1 MKAAIKYRF
10 YPTLSQETLLAQS
23 FGCARKVWNLV
34 LDASNHNKEKTGK
47 GFTAKE
53 RNEHL
58 AKIKKMP
65 EYSYLNEVSSVCLQQ
80 KIIHL
85 GKALDAFFS
94 KRAGLPVFKRK
105 HHRQSITMMKN
116 SLYLKEEK
124 LYMAKSKE
132 PLNIR
137 LTRELPVNFSSATIS
152 KTKSGKYH
160 ISFVYERENTVLPES
175 QSKCGIDLGLKDFLV
190 FDNGVKI
197 ANEKKYLA
205 YEEKMKFLQRKL
217 AKLDIKRKK
226 LGLSVKVQN
235 KNRNKL
241 KTRIAKLHEKISNIR
256 KDNLHK
262 ITKNI
267 VNENQVICVESLQI
281 KSMVRNRRL
290 ARVISDASWGEFLRQ
305 LEYKCE
311 WYGRT
316 LVKVGKFYPSSKTC
330 SSCNYIM
337 PKLPLNI
344 REWSCP
350 QCNTSHDR
358 DINAAINIRTSGL
371 PGIAS
376 GVNP

>member
-1 MKAAIKYRF
+1 MKAAVKYRF

-58 AKIKKMP
+58 TRIKKMP

-85 GKALDAFFS
+85 GKALDAFFA
-94 KRAGLPVFKRK
+94 KRSGLPVFKRK

-137 LTRELPVNFSSATIS
+137 LTGEFPANFSSATIS

-160 ISFVYERENTVLPES
+160 ISFVYEREVHKLPES
-175 QSKCGIDLGLKDFLV
+175 QNKCGIDLGLKDFLV

-226 LGLSVKVQN
+226 LGLSVKVHN

-350 QCNTSHDR
+350 KCNTSHDR

-371 PGIAS
+371 LGIAS

>member
-34 LDASNHNKEKTGK
+34 LAASNDNKEKTGK

-58 AKIKKMP
+58 TKIKKMP

-85 GKALDAFFS
+85 GKALDAFFA
-94 KRAGLPVFKRK
+94 KRAGLPVFKKK

-137 LTRELPVNFSSATIS
+137 LTGEFPANFSSATIS

-160 ISFVYERENTVLPES
+160 ISFVYERENTVLPVS
-175 QSKCGIDLGLKDFLV
+175 QNKCGIDLGLKDFLV
-190 FDNGVKI
+190 FDNGIKI

-205 YEEKMKFLQRKL
+205 YESKMKFLQRKL

-226 LGLSVKVQN
+226 LGLSVKFQN

-241 KTRIAKLHEKISNIR
+241 KIRIAKLYEKISNIR

-281 KSMVRNRRL
+281 KQMVRNRRL
-290 ARVISDASWGEFLRQ
+290 ARVISDASWGEFIRQ

-344 REWSCP
+344 RKWSCP
-350 QCNTSHDR
+350 KCNTSHDR

-371 PGIAS
+371 LGIAS

>member
-58 AKIKKMP
+58 TRIKKMP

-85 GKALDAFFS
+85 GKALDAFFA
-94 KRAGLPVFKRK
+94 KRSGLPVFKRK

-116 SLYLKEEK
+116 SLKLKSGK
-124 LYMAKSKE
+124 FYMAKSKE
-132 PLNIR
+132 PLDIR
-137 LTRELPVNFSSATIS
+137 LTREFPSNFSSVTIS

-160 ISFVYERENTVLPES
+160 ISFVYERDIKPLKES
-175 QSKCGIDLGLKDFLV
+175 QNKCGIDLGLKDFLV

-217 AKLDIKRKK
+217 AKLDINRKK
-226 LGLSVKVQN
+226 LGLSVKVEN

-241 KTRIAKLHEKISNIR
+241 KTRIAKLYEKISNIR

-316 LVKVGKFYPSSKTC
+316 LVKVDKFYPSSKTC

-337 PKLPLNI
+337 PELPLNI

-350 QCNTSHDR
+350 KCNTSHDR

-371 PGIAS
+371 LGIAS

>member
-58 AKIKKMP
+58 TKIKKMP

-85 GKALDAFFS
+85 GKALDAFFA
-94 KRAGLPVFKRK
+94 KRAGLPVLKKK

-124 LYMAKSKE
+124 LYMAKSKD

-137 LTRELPVNFSSATIS
+137 LTRGFPSNFSSATIS

-160 ISFVYERENTVLPES
+160 ISFVYEREVNKLPES
-175 QSKCGIDLGLKDFLV
+175 QNKCGIDLGLKDFLV

-226 LGLSVKVQN
+226 LGLSVKFQN

-241 KTRIAKLHEKISNIR
+241 KTRIAKLYEKISNIR

-290 ARVISDASWGEFLRQ
+290 ARVMSDASWGEFLRQ
-305 LEYKCE
+305 LKYKCE

-350 QCNTSHDR
+350 KCNTSHDR

-371 PGIAS
+371 LGLAS

>member
-34 LDASNHNKEKTGK
+34 LDASNHNKEITGK

-58 AKIKKMP
+58 TRIKKMP

-85 GKALDAFFS
+85 GKSLDAFFA
-94 KRAGLPVFKRK
+94 KRAGLPVFKKK

-116 SLYLKEEK
+116 SLKLKSGK
-124 LYMAKSKE
+124 FYMAKSKE
-132 PLNIR
+132 PLDIR
-137 LTRELPVNFSSATIS
+137 LTREFPSNFSSVTIS

-160 ISFVYERENTVLPES
+160 ISFVYERENTVLPVN
-175 QSKCGIDLGLKDFLV
+175 QNKCGIDLGLKDFLV

-226 LGLSVKVQN
+226 LGLSVKFQN

-241 KTRIAKLHEKISNIR
+241 KTRIAKLYEKISNIR

-267 VNENQVICVESLQI
+267 VNENQVICVESLQV
-281 KSMVRNRRL
+281 KKMVRNRRL

-316 LVKVGKFYPSSKTC
+316 LVKVDKFYPSSKTC

-350 QCNTSHDR
+350 QCNTTHDR

-371 PGIAS
+371 LGIAS

>member
-1 MKAAIKYRF
+1 
-10 YPTLSQETLLAQS
+10 
-23 FGCARKVWNLV
+23 
-34 LDASNHNKEKTGK
+34 
-47 GFTAKE
+47 
-53 RNEHL
+53 
-58 AKIKKMP
+58 
-65 EYSYLNEVSSVCLQQ
+65 
-80 KIIHL
+80 
-85 GKALDAFFS
+85 
-94 KRAGLPVFKRK
+94 
-105 HHRQSITMMKN
+105 
-116 SLYLKEEK
+116 
-124 LYMAKSKE
+124 MAKSKD

-137 LTRELPVNFSSATIS
+137 LTRGFPSNFSSATIS

-160 ISFVYERENTVLPES
+160 ISFVYEREVNKLPES
-175 QSKCGIDLGLKDFLV
+175 QNKCGIDLGLKDFLV

-226 LGLSVKVQN
+226 LGLSVKFQN

-241 KTRIAKLHEKISNIR
+241 KTRIAKLYEKISNIR

-290 ARVISDASWGEFLRQ
+290 ARVMSDASWGEFLRQ
-305 LEYKCE
+305 LKYKCE

-350 QCNTSHDR
+350 KCNTSHDR

-371 PGIAS
+371 LGLAS

>member
-1 MKAAIKYRF
+1 MKAAIKCRF
-10 YPTLSQETLLAQS
+10 YPTMAQETLLAQS

-34 LDASNHNKEKTGK
+34 LAASNDKYDKTGK

-53 RNEHL
+53 RNEYL
-58 AKIKKMP
+58 TDIKKMG
-65 EYSYLNEVSSVCLQQ
+65 EYSYLKEVSSVCLQQ

-85 GKALDAFFS
+85 GKALDAFFA
-94 KRAGLPVFKRK
+94 KRAGFPVFKKK

-116 SLYLKEEK
+116 SLKFKSDK
-124 LYMAKSKE
+124 LYMAKNKE
-132 PLNIR
+132 PLDIR
-137 LTRELPVNFSSATIS
+137 ITRELPINFSSATIS
-152 KTKSGKYH
+152 KTKSGKYY
-160 ISFVYERENTVLPES
+160 ISFVYEREINKLAES
-175 QSKCGIDLGLKDFLV
+175 QNKCGIDLGLKDFLV

-205 YEEKMKFLQRKL
+205 YESKMKFLQRKL

-226 LGLSVKVQN
+226 LGFSVKQNN
-235 KNRNKL
+235 KNRTKL
-241 KTRIAKLHEKISNIR
+241 KIRIAKLHEKISNIR
-256 KDNLHK
+256 KDDLHK

-281 KSMVRNRRL
+281 KNMVKNRRL
-290 ARVISDASWGEFLRQ
+290 ARVISDASWGEFIRQ

-316 LVKVGKFYPSSKTC
+316 LVKLDKFYPSSKTC
-330 SSCNYIM
+330 SACNYVM

-350 QCNTSHDR
+350 KCNTSHDR

-371 PGIAS
+371 LGLAS
-376 GVNP
+376 GVNQ